1 MKVERLKEIL
11 AQLKDLTAE
20 LEVELYNHPE
30 NYVLGV
36 EYDQVLKYFNTNDD
50 DEEGL

>member
-11 AQLKDLTAE
+11 AKLKDLTEE

-30 NYVLGV
+30 NYVLDVDYG
-36 EYDQVLKYFNTNDD
+36 EVLKYYNTNDD